1 MEFCLPE
8 LGEGII
14 EAELVQWMVAPGDK
28 VVRGQDI
35 AEVMTDK
42 AAVELPSPFT
52 GTIDQLLVEPGQ
64 QINVGDSMLHY
75 ETADDGAV
83 PTTSLETVSE
93 STLANKTGPS
103 LRRPISTG
111 HSPSAVAAP
120 SVRRMARQLGIDL
133 STVRGSGPNGRV
145 LIDDLATAVNRTE
158 ISAAPLEGQSKE
170 CRSEKPA
177 SKKPVPG
184 TRTPIRGL
192 RRTIAQRMTHAVQ
205 TIPHF
210 SYIDEVDVT
219 DLVRMRES
227 LKEPF
232 AKKGIN
238 LTYLSF
244 FAKATIAALQE
255 VPQVNASIDT
265 EAGEIVLHDHYHIG
279 IATDTPRGLTVPVL
293 RDVDQKD
300 LPQIASEIV
309 QLTNAAR
316 AGKATA
322 DQLQGNTFTITSTGG
337 IGGLISTPIINEP
350 AVGILGIGKVVKRP
364 RYDDAGKI
372 FAADVVYLSLSFDHR
387 VVDGADAARFANS
400 LIARLNNPA
409 SLLLDIMGAFRNPS
423 LHS

>member
-1 MEFCLPE
+1 MEYCLPE
-8 LGEGII
+8 LGEGIV

-28 VVRGQDI
+28 AVRGENI

-52 GTIDQLLVEPGQ
+52 GTIKQLLAEPGQ
-64 QINVGDSMLHY
+64 QIRVGDSMLHY
-75 ETADDGAV
+75 ETAEDGTV
-83 PTTSLETVSE
+83 PTAGLEIASQ
-93 STLANKTGPS
+93 STLADSTGPS
-103 LRRPISTG
+103 LQRSISTG
-111 HSPSAVAAP
+111 SSHSTVAAP

-133 STVRGSGPNGRV
+133 STVRGSGPNERV
-145 LIDDLATAVNRTE
+145 LIDDLTTVVNQLQSETPTSEGRSKE
-158 ISAAPLEGQSKE
+158 SLSEKAAP
-170 CRSEKPA
+170 
-177 SKKPVPG
+177 KKLVPG
-184 TRTPIRGL
+184 THFPIRGL

-227 LKEPF
+227 LREPF
-232 AKKGIN
+232 AKKGIK
-238 LTYLSF
+238 LTYLPF

-265 EAGEIVLHDHYHIG
+265 EAGEIVLHDHYHLG
-279 IATDTPRGLTVPVL
+279 IATDTPGGLTVPVL

-300 LPQIASEIV
+300 LPQIASEIG
-309 QLTNAAR
+309 QLTKAAR

-322 DQLQGNTFTITSTGG
+322 DQFQGSTFTITSTGG

-364 RYDDAGKI
+364 RYDDAGKL

-387 VVDGADAARFANS
+387 VVDGADAARFSNS
-400 LIARLNNPA
+400 LIAKLNNPA
-409 SLLLDIMGAFRNPS
+409 SLLLPNNS
-423 LHS
+423 